1 MIIRKKLP
9 RPHKLHEPLLHPD
22 HPRPVTRRQM
32 LAAGLLGAQAYVL
45 VPTALLG
52 LGKPRTARAQ
62 LASDISQLV
71 TSCGIST
78 TGAGKIPFICFDLSG
93 GANLNGSEALIGGP
107 GGQLDFLSTAGYDKL
122 GLPGN
127 MLPNSPNPGS
137 TSGNFIDTSLG
148 LAWHS
153 DGAILRGVK
162 SKASTGAMAG
172 TNGVAIAAV
181 SQTDTQDNPH
191 NPMYGI
197 WMAGANG
204 SLLTLIGTEA
214 TTSGGNSEAP
224 MSLINL
230 SAAPSVITQASDCT
244 GLVNTGQ
251 LGTMFPNAADAVAVL
266 ESTTRLSGGTVLSGG
281 GGSGGFTTGTT
292 LGDLTVMP
300 GNGSADATLKTAMLC
315 NYAKATALVNT
326 FGNPAALNPDLD
338 TNIVGGSDSIFTATD
353 YQDPDIQATAAV
365 MKMVVSGFAAAGT
378 IVLTG
383 YDYHDSTR
391 ATGET
396 KNYHAGQCIGACL
409 EYAKRMG
416 KPLVVYIFSDGSL
429 VSTGMVDDSAAGRGK
444 YGWQGDS
451 QTSANTV
458 FLVYNPNGR
467 PALIQGGPG
476 NQIGS
481 YNSDGSVNTSSS
493 PAANAVNLLVQTV
506 ILNYMALHNDQ
517 GNYASIFSPSNATS
531 FPSLAGSVP
540 GLGLGTTAAQLDP
553 LMAFEPIVN
562 HVIA

>member
-9 RPHKLHEPLLHPD
+9 RPRKLHEPLLHPD

-32 LAAGLLGAQAYVL
+32 MAAGLLGSQAYVL
-45 VPTALLG
+45 VPSALMG
-52 LGKPRTARAQ
+52 LLAKPRTARAQ
-62 LASDISQLV
+62 LAGDIQSLV
-71 TSCGIST
+71 SSCGIST
-78 TGAGKIPFICFDLSG
+78 AGAGKIPFICFDLAG

-127 MLPNSPNPGS
+127 MLPSSANPGS
-137 TSGNFIDTSLG
+137 PSGNFVDTSLG

-153 DGAILRGVK
+153 DGAILRGIK
-162 SKASTGAMAG
+162 SVTSTTAMAG
-172 TNGVAIAAV
+172 VNGVAIAAV

-197 WMAGANG
+197 WMAGSNG
-204 SLLTLIGTEA
+204 SLLTLIGTEP
-214 TTSGGNSEAP
+214 TVSGGNSMAP
-224 MSLINL
+224 ANLINL
-230 SAAPSVITQASDCT
+230 TVQPSVVTQASDCT
-244 GLVNTGQ
+244 GLVNTGA
-251 LGTMFPNAADAVAVL
+251 LGTMFPGDPAASVAVM
-266 ESTTRLSGGTVLSGG
+266 ESTTRLSGGTDLSNFSDYLGNVTVQ
-281 GGSGGFTTGTT
+281 SGNPT
-292 LGDLTVMP
+292 
-300 GNGSADATLKTAMLC
+300 ADTQLKTGLLC
-315 NYAKATALVNT
+315 GYAKATALVNT

-338 TNIVGGSDSIFTATD
+338 TNIVGTSSSIFTAAQYT
-353 YQDPDIQATAAV
+353 DPDIKATAAV
-365 MKMVVSGFAAAGT
+365 MKMVVSGFAGAGT
-378 IVLTG
+378 VTLSG

-396 KNYHAGQCIGACL
+396 MNFHAGTCIGACL

-416 KPLVVYIFSDGSL
+416 KPLVVYVFSDGSL

-458 FLVYNPNGR
+458 MLVYNPGGR
-467 PALIQGGPG
+467 PTLMSGGSG

-517 GNYASIFSPSNATS
+517 GNYV
-531 FPSLAGSVP
+531 SLFGTAN
-540 GLGLGTTAAQLDP
+540 GLGTTASQLDP
-553 LMAFEPIVN
+553 LIAFNPIVN

>member
-9 RPHKLHEPLLHPD
+9 RPKKLHEPLLHPD
-22 HPRPVTRRQM
+22 HPKPVTRRQM

-45 VPTALLG
+45 VPSALTALLA
-52 LGKPRTARAQ
+52 KPRSARAQ
-62 LASDISQLV
+62 ACGGTGELACDVSGLV
-71 TSCGIST
+71 SSCGIST
-78 TGAGKIPFICFDLSG
+78 TGANKIPFICFDLAG
-93 GANLNGSEALIGGP
+93 GANLTGSEALIGGS

-127 MLPNSPNPGS
+127 MLPSSADPGS
-137 TSGNFIDTSLG
+137 ASGTFVDTTLG
-148 LAWHS
+148 LAWHG
-153 DGAILRGVK
+153 DGAILRGIK
-162 SKASTGAMAG
+162 SIASTTAMAG
-172 TNGVAIAAV
+172 VNGVAIAAV

-197 WMAGANG
+197 WMAENIGG
-204 SLLTLIGTEA
+204 SLLTLIGTEP
-214 TTSGGNSEAP
+214 TVSGGNSESPANQ
-224 MSLINL
+224 INL
-230 SAAPSVITQASDCT
+230 TVQPSVITQASDCT
-244 GLVNTGQ
+244 GLVNTGAI
-251 LGTMFPNAADAVAVL
+251 GTMFPTSADAVAVL

-281 GGSGGFTTGTT
+281 SGVGGFTAGTT
-292 LGDLTVMP
+292 LGNVTVQS
-300 GNGSADATLKTAMLC
+300 GNASADAQLKAGLLC
-315 NYAKATALVNT
+315 GYAKADAVVNT
-326 FGNPAALNPDLD
+326 FGNPASLNPDLD
-338 TNIVGGSDSIFTATD
+338 TNIVGTSSSIFTATD

-365 MKMVVSGFAAAGT
+365 MKLVVSGFAGAGT
-378 IVLTG
+378 IALSG

-396 KNYHAGQCIGACL
+396 KNFHAGQCIGACL
-409 EYAKRMG
+409 EYARRMG

-429 VSTGMVDDSAAGRGK
+429 VSTGMVDDSTAGRGK

-458 FLVYNPNGR
+458 MLVYNPGGR
-467 PALIQGGPG
+467 PTLMSGGSG

-517 GNYASIFSPSNATS
+517 GNYATVFGAAN
-531 FPSLAGSVP
+531 
-540 GLGLGTTAAQLDP
+540 GLGTTASDLDP
-553 LMAFEPIVN
+553 LIAFNPIVN
-562 HVIA
+562 HVIS